1 MSIRLLALCGSARQ
15 GSINARLLALAVANA
30 RAAGAQVTEFPL
42 TATTL
47 PMFDQ
52 DAEAAQ
58 GLPPGAVALKAAFRA
73 HDGLLVAS
81 PEYNGFFT
89 PLLKNAIDWVSRPE
103 PGAVSPFAGKAAALL
118 AASDGALGGI
128 RGLPHL
134 RLLLSNL
141 GVTVAPTQ
149 LALARASQ
157 AYAADGG
164 LADAG
169 QAAML
174 DMAVRDLLRL
184 CAVPKNA

>member
-1 MSIRLLALCGSARQ
+1 MGIRLLALCGSARRN
-15 GSINARLLALAVANA
+15 SINRRLLDLAVARA
-30 RAAGAQVTEFPL
+30 RAAGAEVTVFEL
-42 TATTL
+42 AADTL
-47 PMFDQ
+47 PLFDE
-52 DAEAAQ
+52 DREAAN
-58 GLPPGAVALKAAFRA
+58 GLPAAAVALKAAFRA
-73 HDGLLVAS
+73 HDGLLIAS

-103 PGAVSPFAGKAAALL
+103 PGAASPFAGKAAALL

-134 RLLLSNL
+134 RVLLSTL

-169 QAAML
+169 LAAL
-174 DMAVRDLLRL
+174 LETAVRDLMRL
-184 CAVPKNA
+184 CAALKAA